1 MAAKVEGGIHKE
13 MWLLLPEAEH
23 ICIVGRDTK
32 DGPEHPRYDPRS
44 KSEFPSDDEDRA
56 LIEELKQSRRILQ
69 SIRVAK
75 VKYRDK
81 NSELRE
87 RLEVVVGRRRVMAAR
102 FVNAWLRKQGVTD
115 PNDLVWVPLLIDRSD
130 SLDHMISQIVE
141 NEHRKGDTVLNRARK
156 AARLLSMGADVK
168 RVALT
173 FGKSVHTVQGW
184 LRLASASPLLL
195 KLVEDDVV
203 DSTVALKIA
212 ALPMDEH
219 IAAWEKMRDEAAK
232 AGVRVT
238 VNFAVRSLQR
248 NFASKIEQPEALEEG
263 LDAIEE
269 KAEAGM
275 EPLLLGEGRGSTP
288 ASAAGGT
295 DAAATPSQ
303 KKAKPASEAPERKKE
318 REEDDGSS
326 PAVAPP
332 SKHLLNWLCKASDA
346 GSISVDA
353 ELLAL
358 VRCLDPSEKA
368 PRTGDSKLLG
378 PRVYRALRYLAGA
391 SDGKSIGGLT
401 EAMRLRQDA
410 KRKGGAYVEIP
421 AAKRGAA

>member
-44 KSEFPSDDEDRA
+44 KSEFPFDDKDRA
-56 LIEELKQSRRILQ
+56 LVEELKQSRRLLQ

-81 NSELRE
+81 SGELRE

-102 FVNAWLRKQGVTD
+102 YVNAWLRKQGVTD

-141 NEHRKGDTVLNRARK
+141 NEHRKDDTVLNRARK
-156 AARLLSMGADVK
+156 AARLLSMGCDVK
-168 RVALT
+168 RVAVT

-184 LRLASASPLLL
+184 VRLASASPLLL
-195 KLVEDDVV
+195 KLVEDGVV

-219 IAAWEKMRDEAAK
+219 IAAWETMRDEAAK

-263 LDAIEE
+263 LDTSEDGSEPSASPV
-269 KAEAGM
+269 ASGGPGSAPEAAS
-275 EPLLLGEGRGSTP
+275 EPTP
-288 ASAAGGT
+288 AK
-295 DAAATPSQ
+295 
-303 KKAKPASEAPERKKE
+303 KKAKAASEAPERKKE
-318 REEDDGSS
+318 REEDDDPS
-326 PAVAPP
+326 PVVAPP

-346 GSISVDA
+346 GSIEVDA

-358 VRCLDPSEKA
+358 VRCLDSSEKA
-368 PRTGDSKLLG
+368 PRAGDSKLLG
-378 PRVYRALRYLAGA
+378 SRVYRALRYLAGA
-391 SDGKSIGGLT
+391 SDGKQIGGLT
-401 EAMRLRQDA
+401 EALRLREDG
-410 KRKGGAYVEIP
+410 KKKGGAHVEIP